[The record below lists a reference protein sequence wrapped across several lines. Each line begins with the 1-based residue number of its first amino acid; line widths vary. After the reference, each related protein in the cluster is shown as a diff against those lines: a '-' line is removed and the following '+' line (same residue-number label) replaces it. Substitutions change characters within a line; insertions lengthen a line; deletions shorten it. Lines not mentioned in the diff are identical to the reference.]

1 MPVELASEG
10 LQLEVRRNG
19 CCEGVVSVLNKW
31 NFALVGMNVDVPS
44 PDVELGCGVVDTLID
59 GITQIDTQVMGAV

>member
-1 MPVELASEG
+1 MPVEPASGG

-19 CCEGVVSVLNKW
+19 CCKGVVSVLNKC
-31 NFALVGMNVDVPS
+31 NLPLVGMNVDVPS

-59 GITQIDTQVMGAV
+59 GITQIDAKVVGAV